1 MKKFAFLCVLATLIS
16 CGSDPDLA
24 PIISIDNAQ
33 IGAFPRT
40 LNLISGEYDLMNLNT
55 SNYTHEIDFR
65 SEDGGDNVAE
75 YRLFIMFEDNNPG
88 NGDET
93 SEQILF
99 RTFTQADF
107 GDSPEGDSNASLTL
121 DIPFTESAAAT
132 GVTLAD
138 VEPNDRFRFTAELE
152 LTDGRVFTG
161 ANTES
166 TIFGPAFRAFFDFDV
181 NATCPISDDLFT
193 GEYSITFLEGPG
205 NPWATGLRA
214 ENVTLALVPGTT
226 TLRQFG
232 GNVIDAF
239 GGFGVTVQM
248 DFVCNT
254 VQWLPT
260 GPGVGC
266 GPPNISYESGA
277 PQPQDIT
284 DDSVIILEYQEEGG
298 GCGYSNTDRVMLT
311 KL

>member
-1 MKKFAFLCVLATLIS
+1 MKNLIYIAILATLFS

-24 PIISIDNAQ
+24 PIITIDNAE

-40 LNLISGEYDLMNLNT
+40 LNLVSGEYDLMNLST
-55 SNYTHEIDFR
+55 STYVHDLDFR
-65 SEDGGDNVAE
+65 SEDGGSNVAE
-75 YRLFIMFEDNNPG
+75 YRLFLTFEDNNPG
-88 NGDET
+88 NGDDS
-93 SEQILF
+93 SEEVLF

-107 GDSPEGDSNASLTL
+107 VDSPEGDSNTAITL
-121 DIPFTESAAAT
+121 SFPFTESAAAT
-132 GVTLAD
+132 GVPID
-138 VEPNDRFRFTAELE
+138 NVEPNDRFSFRAELE
-152 LTDGRVFTG
+152 LDDGRVFTG
-161 ANTES
+161 NNTES
-166 TIFGPAFRAFFDFDV
+166 TIFGPAFRAFFDFNV
-181 NATCPISDDLFT
+181 NATCPISDDLFV
-193 GEYSITFLEGPG
+193 GEYSIEFLQGPG
-205 NPWATGLRA
+205 NPWATGLRV
-214 ENVTLALVPGTT
+214 ENVTLALVPGST

-239 GGFGVTVQM
+239 GGFPVTVQM

-266 GPPNISYESGA
+266 GPPNIEYQSGA

-298 GCGYSNTDRVMLT
+298 GCGYSNTDIVMLT
-311 KL
+311 RL